1 MRLEI
6 HNSYEELCLFTS
18 NYIIKKINSSS
29 PKKEKPFVLCLPTG
43 SSPLG
48 VYKNIISAHKEGLI
62 SFKNVI
68 TFNLDEYL
76 GIRGDHPQSYKRFM
90 YDNLFS
96 HIDIPMENTFI
107 PNGMASNGEAE
118 CLAYENA
125 IEKAG
130 GIDLLLGGIGL
141 NGHIAFNEPGT
152 PSDSRTRVQL
162 LDMETRRSN
171 ARFFD
176 GDMEKVPAAAITM
189 GIATI
194 IEAREII
201 IIVSGSAKAKAL
213 KDAVEG
219 GIDAMCPLSL
229 LQNHPNVMIVCDR
242 DAASELKQ
250 GGKF

>member
-1 MRLEI
+1 MHLEI

-18 NYIIKKINSSS
+18 NYIVKRVNDFS
-29 PKKEKPFVLCLPTG
+29 PNKDKPFVLSLPTG

-48 VYKNIISAHKEGLI
+48 VYKNIISAYKEGII
-62 SFKNVI
+62 SFKNIV
-68 TFNLDEYL
+68 TFNLDEYI

-96 HIDIPMENTFI
+96 HIDIPKENTHI
-107 PNGMASNGEAE
+107 PDGMASNGKAE
-118 CLAYENA
+118 CLAYEEA
-125 IEKAG
+125 IKSAG
-130 GIDLLLGGIGL
+130 GIDLLLGGIGV

-152 PSDSRTRVQL
+152 PPDSRTRVQL
-162 LDMETRRSN
+162 LDTETIKSN

-176 GDMEKVPAAAITM
+176 GDMEKVPSAAITM

-194 IEAREII
+194 FEAREII

-219 GIDAMCPLSL
+219 NIDAMCPLSL
-229 LQNHPNVMIVCDR
+229 LQNHPNAMIVCDSE
-242 DAASELKQ
+242 AAWQLKNK
-250 GGKF
+250 GSM